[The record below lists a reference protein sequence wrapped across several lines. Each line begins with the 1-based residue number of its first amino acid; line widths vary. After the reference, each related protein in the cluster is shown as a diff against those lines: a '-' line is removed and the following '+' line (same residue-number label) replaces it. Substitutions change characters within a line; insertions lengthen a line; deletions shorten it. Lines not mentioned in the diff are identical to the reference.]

1 MTETEA
7 TGNRGT
13 TWGNHAWQTPSGH
26 VALFDRM
33 DGTFTHPAP
42 FKTAEK
48 CIEFWATIEI
58 PDAIVDRLADAYH
71 DAEVD
76 IRMEAIMEE
85 WRVRWFAANP
95 QPAHRHLE
103 SWEEKYQTEREEYRL
118 SSLSALADGPDQSRP
133 LYLGEYDLPQL
144 VRAAQIWRH
153 APAYSR
159 FPEEESKALDHSI
172 ELYDCSMTVDEIET
186 KYELSRFHGALSQ
199 TASYAAVDRIVEGL
213 EAVLEPLVERLDQG
227 LVAVQ
232 QEIIMFR
239 TQAPS
244 EFA

>member
-118 SSLSALADGPDQSRP
+118 SSLATLTDGPDRP
-133 LYLGEYDLPQL
+133 LYLGQYDLPQL
-144 VRAAQIWRH
+144 IRAAQVWRH
-153 APAYSR
+153 APNPDR
-159 FPEEESKALDHSI
+159 FPEEDAMACNYPF
-172 ELYDCSMTVDEIET
+172 ELFDDVLTVREIER
-186 KYELSRFHGALSQ
+186 KYRLSRFKDILSD
-199 TASYAAVDRIVEGL
+199 ASDTTTDRVVESL
-213 EAVLEPLVERLDQG
+213 ESVVGSLEVLDEA

-232 QEIIMFR
+232 QEIIMSR